1 MNHSCVLQDHK
12 SFCKN
17 LHRNSK
23 RKPSKGNVTEYHEV
37 AMTSQFPQK
46 EQQVVG
52 LHPGTVPEHMK
63 SENINAFPTWVVN
76 APYGKEVLLKEY
88 NFPAAKV
95 NQETMLKTIDDPLLD
110 KRTRYLDRSLFSE
123 IGFMLAKRA
132 IKYLVLD
139 F

>member
-1 MNHSCVLQDHK
+1 
-12 SFCKN
+12 
-17 LHRNSK
+17 
-23 RKPSKGNVTEYHEV
+23 
-37 AMTSQFPQK
+37 
-46 EQQVVG
+46 
-52 LHPGTVPEHMK
+52 MK